1 MHKAPTTAML
11 EVLGAKKGLVHH
23 PQGVILP
30 IWTEDS
36 STDSQL
42 NKGQERFLLSQ
53 RTFFLCPSTTR
64 QPKDLNHSIAVM
76 SIGISGYTRKSN
88 LSKQTTVVTLVWG
101 YACAH
106 FQRTKLINACDMANW
121 ANASNLRRFPRGL
134 CAAHT
139 EISPIKVS
147 LHFNTTVKLD
157 RVTPLFFKSSA
168 VWRQLGGWERKT
180 ERQRISKSVRAL
192 QGVLECEW
200 CLCQYQGSGTA
211 WQHTEKHS
219 PAWHTANTPLW
230 HKMPFYCQ

>member
-1 MHKAPTTAML
+1 M
-11 EVLGAKKGLVHH
+11 
-23 PQGVILP
+23 
-30 IWTEDS
+30 
-36 STDSQL
+36 
-42 NKGQERFLLSQ
+42 FLLSR

-64 QPKDLNHSIAVM
+64 QPKDLKHSIAVM
-76 SIGISGYTRKSN
+76 SIGISDYTRKSD
-88 LSKQTTVVTLVWG
+88 LSRQTTVVTLVWV

-106 FQRTKLINACDMANW
+106 FQRIKLSNACDMANW

-139 EISPIKVS
+139 EISPISQSAFSTRQSSWTAWHHFS
-147 LHFNTTVKLD
+147 LRAQRYGDN
-157 RVTPLFFKSSA
+157 
-168 VWRQLGGWERKT
+168 WGGWERKT

-200 CLCQYQGSGTA
+200 CLCQCQGSGTA

-230 HKMPFYCQ
+230 HKMAFYCQ